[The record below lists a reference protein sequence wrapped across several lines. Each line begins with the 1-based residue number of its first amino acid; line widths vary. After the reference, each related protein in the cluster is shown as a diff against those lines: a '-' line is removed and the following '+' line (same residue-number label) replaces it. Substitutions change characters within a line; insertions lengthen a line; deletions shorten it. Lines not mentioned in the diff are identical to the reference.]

1 MEAIYKMFLQS
12 IIISGFVFIMMMV
25 IEYINVQSKG
35 LWQKHLT
42 GNKFKDFDQ
51 EQEQEQEHGSQ
62 KKGVAII
69 DFSQSLNVNVL
80 VSKRFGKNVQMVN
93 LYFIPVIVPEDTPVQ
108 VLEILA
114 KHMKWIE
121 DELKNKSG
129 GFNLF
134 TISKGILKTRIK
146 KAE

>member
-12 IIISGFVFIMMMV
+12 IMISGFVFIMMMV

-42 GNKFKDFDQ
+42 GNKFKDFDR
-51 EQEQEQEHGSQ
+51 EQEYGSQ

-69 DFSQSLNVNVL
+69 DFLQSLNVNVL
-80 VSKRFGKNVQMVN
+80 VSKQFGKNVQMVN
-93 LYFIPVIVPEDTPVQ
+93 LYFIPVIVPEDTPAQ

-114 KHMKWIE
+114 KHMKLIE